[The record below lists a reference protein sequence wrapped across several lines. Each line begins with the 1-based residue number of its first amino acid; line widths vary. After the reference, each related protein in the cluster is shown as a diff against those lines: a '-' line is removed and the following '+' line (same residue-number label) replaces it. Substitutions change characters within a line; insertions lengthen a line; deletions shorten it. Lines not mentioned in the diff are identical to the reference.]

1 MKKHVLLIEDDAI
14 VRENTAEI
22 LQFANYKVTTAMN
35 GILGVEKAKKEKPDI
50 IVCDI
55 MMPKLDGFGVCQLLS
70 EDENLTNT
78 PFIFLTAKTNH
89 DDIRKGMNL
98 GADDFITKPFEESEL
113 LTAIATRL
121 KKVRGYKS
129 YNRKPKDSGKI
140 QSVRSVKDVS
150 ELINMFSKRQ
160 ACVYHKG
167 DSLFCEGN
175 KSNHI
180 FLVKKGE
187 VKTFKTTETG
197 KEFIT
202 GFYGKKHFIGYTS
215 SLGDFPHTENAEA
228 VSDCKIIKIDK
239 SEILSLMESNSN
251 IALDIIEL
259 LANNIKDTKEKLVQ
273 VAYDSVRGRTA
284 KSLLVLVA
292 DDPLHEI
299 VITRSDLASL
309 TGIAKETLIRTLSDF
324 KEEGYIETSR
334 NIVRIIDEKALNRI
348 Q

>member
-1 MKKHVLLIEDDAI
+1 MKTHILLVEDDTI

-22 LQFANYKVTTAMN
+22 LRFANYKVTTAN
-35 GILGVEKAKKEKPDI
+35 DGKAGVEKAKKTQPDI

-55 MMPKLDGFGVCQLLS
+55 MMPILDGYGVCQLLA
-70 EDENLTNT
+70 EDKYLKHT
-78 PFIFLTAKTNH
+78 PFIFLTAKTSHN
-89 DDIRKGMNL
+89 DIRRGMNL

-113 LTAIATRL
+113 LAAIAARL
-121 KKVRGYKS
+121 KKVSAYKHTIQKTS
-129 YNRKPKDSGKI
+129 SPKKRKSLKGIHDI
-140 QSVRSVKDVS
+140 N
-150 ELINMFSKRQ
+150 ELIGVFRKRES
-160 ACVYHKG
+160 CVYHKG

-180 FLVKKGE
+180 FLVKEGE
-187 VKTFKTTETG
+187 VKTFKSTETG

-202 GFYGKKHFIGYTS
+202 GIFSTDRFIGYTS

-228 VSDCKIIKIDK
+228 LSDCKIVKIDK
-239 SEILSLMESNSN
+239 AEILSLMASNST
-251 IALDIIEL
+251 IALDLFEL
-259 LANNIKDTKEKLVQ
+259 LAINIKETKEKLVQ

-292 DDPLHEI
+292 DDPLKEI

-324 KEEGYIETSR
+324 KEEGLIKTSR
-334 NIVRIIDEKALNRI
+334 NVVKILDELALSHV

>member
-1 MKKHVLLIEDDAI
+1 MKKHVLLIEDDVI

-22 LQFANYKVTTAMN
+22 LRFANYKVTTAIDGKM
-35 GILGVEKAKKEKPDI
+35 GVEKAIKLKPDI

-55 MMPKLDGFGVCQLLS
+55 MMPKLDGFGVCQMLS
-70 EDENLTNT
+70 EKEYLINT

-89 DDIRKGMNL
+89 SDVRKGMNL

-113 LTAIATRL
+113 LSCIAVRL
-121 KKVRGYKS
+121 KKVNALKHDQQQPVDL
-129 YNRKPKDSGKI
+129 RKNQPVKI
-140 QSVRSVKDVS
+140 VKDVKQ
-150 ELINMFSKRQ
+150 LIEIFRKRDT
-160 ACVYHKG
+160 CIYHKG

-180 FLVKKGE
+180 FLVNEGE
-187 VKTFKTTETG
+187 IKTFKTTESG

-202 GFYGKKHFIGYTS
+202 GFFGKDRFIGYTS

-228 VSDCKIIKIDK
+228 IRDAKVIKIDK
-239 SEILSLMESNSN
+239 KEILSFMASNSN
-251 IALDIIEL
+251 IALNLLEL
-259 LANNIKDTKEKLVQ
+259 LAKNIKETREKLVQ

-292 DDPLHEI
+292 DDPLKEI

-334 NIVRIIDEKALNRI
+334 NIVKIIDEKALSRI